1 MREKKRLKQLEEI
14 EEEKYREKINE
25 QHKYLQDLVKR
36 MYDTS
41 TDHILESELCIG
53 GEIPYLIVTF
63 VKNNGIVYTRKFF

>member
-1 MREKKRLKQLEEI
+1 M
-14 EEEKYREKINE
+14 
-25 QHKYLQDLVKR
+25 KR

-53 GEIPYLIVTF
+53 GEIPYLTLTF